1 VVVLKWTVN
10 ELSGFAS
17 NTRLSEGLPA
27 ISFGKSG
34 GITWPVW
41 QRSPTY
47 PVFSQ
52 SQENSRELMI
62 THFPPWRQG
71 LGLQRPISERK
82 EHKNMK
88 ISQRMNKW
96 LKEER
101 KEISKRHSVT
111 QSRTFEALS
120 T

>member
-1 VVVLKWTVN
+1 MVGLKWTVN

-41 QRSPTY
+41 QRSPSY
-47 PVFSQ
+47 PVCLQ
-52 SQENSRELMI
+52 SHENFRELMI

-71 LGLQRPISERK
+71 LGLQRTISGKTSIKITTKYHK
-82 EHKNMK
+82 E
-88 ISQRMNKW
+88 MNEW
-96 LKEER
+96 LKEGR
-101 KEISKRHSVT
+101 KEGN
-111 QSRTFEALS
+111 
-120 T
+120 